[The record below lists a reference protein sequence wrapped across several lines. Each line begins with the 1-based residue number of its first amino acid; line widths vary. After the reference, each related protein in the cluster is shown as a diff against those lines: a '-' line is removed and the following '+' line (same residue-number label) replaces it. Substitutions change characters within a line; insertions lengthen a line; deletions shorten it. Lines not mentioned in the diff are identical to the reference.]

1 MERVKNTYIGNTE
14 EVQLLLEKCNSTK
27 LVSGISLA
35 ELIRRP
41 ELSYNVLASID
52 RERPELSQE
61 VQEEVNIVLKYEG
74 YIKRQQ
80 KQVEQFY
87 KLEKKKIPKDIDY
100 NKIKSLRLEAIQKLF
115 DVRPESVGQAAR
127 ISGVSPSD
135 ISVLL
140 IYLEQKKR

>member
-1 MERVKNTYIGNTE
+1 MLKQPIS
-14 EVQLLLEKCNSTK
+14 VQLLLEKYNSTK

-41 ELSYNVLASID
+41 ELSYDVLASID

-100 NKIKSLRLEAIQKLF
+100 NKIKSLRLEAIQTGT
-115 DVRPESVGQAAR
+115 E
-127 ISGVSPSD
+127 
-135 ISVLL
+135 
-140 IYLEQKKR
+140 KKMMYRGD